1 MDRADEYNGIAERIV
16 DFYEN
21 DSTDMADDVMELPV
35 TAYTDPEQWQREIN
49 LIYKRQPLMV
59 ALTCEMP
66 KPGDYKAID
75 MVGVPLLI
83 TRGKN
88 GKARAFINSCTHRG
102 TPVCEDGLGNATRF
116 SCPYHGWTFRNDG
129 SLQGVA
135 DQHKFGEIDKSTR
148 GLTELACDE
157 RIGMIFAIL
166 TPGLELDLDDW
177 LGGMMEDM
185 APFEFENWHFHGT
198 KVLDGA
204 NWKIAYDG
212 YLEGYHFAALHP
224 ETISKVTLQ
233 NLTEFHA
240 FGPHMRVAY
249 GGTNIKN
256 LYEVPKDTWW
266 SMENNGF
273 TFVRTLFPNISI
285 YLDLGLGQIAQL
297 IPGETVSENRTI
309 LYYVHPTPPK
319 DEAESKALDETM
331 EFVSG
336 VVRDE
341 DYKINF
347 QIQRG
352 LKANPFDTV
361 VFGRNERGNQFFHK
375 YVDYFLADDESAE
388 RPEL

>member
-1 MDRADEYNGIAERIV
+1 
-16 DFYEN
+16 
-21 DSTDMADDVMELPV
+21 
-35 TAYTDPEQWQREIN
+35 
-49 LIYKRQPLMV
+49 
-59 ALTCEMP
+59 
-66 KPGDYKAID
+66 
-75 MVGVPLLI
+75 
-83 TRGKN
+83 
-88 GKARAFINSCTHRG
+88 
-102 TPVCEDGLGNATRF
+102 
-116 SCPYHGWTFRNDG
+116 
-129 SLQGVA
+129 
-135 DQHKFGEIDKSTR
+135 
-148 GLTELACDE
+148 
-157 RIGMIFAIL
+157 MI
-166 TPGLELDLDDW
+166 
-177 LGGMMEDM
+177 EDM
-185 APFEFENWHFHGT
+185 APFELEKWHYHGA

-256 LYEVPKDTWW
+256 LYETPKNKWW

-273 TFVRTLFPNISI
+273 TFVRTLFPNVSI

-297 IPGETVSENRTI
+297 IPGASVGENRTV
-309 LYYVHPTPPK
+309 LHYVHPTPPK
-319 DEAESKALDETM
+319 DEAESKELDKTM
-331 EFVSG
+331 EFTAG

-352 LKANPFDTV
+352 LKANPYDTI

-375 YVDYFLADDESAE
+375 YVEYFLADDEGLE
-388 RPEL
+388 TPEL